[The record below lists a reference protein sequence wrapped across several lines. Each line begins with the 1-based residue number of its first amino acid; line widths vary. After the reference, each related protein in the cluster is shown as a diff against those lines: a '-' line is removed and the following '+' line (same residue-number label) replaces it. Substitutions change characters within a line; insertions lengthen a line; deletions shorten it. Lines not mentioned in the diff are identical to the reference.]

1 MDQLKIKV
9 PTRPLQ
15 LIMDFIHGDGQ
26 YWKPILDSSLHQLK
40 IIGNLLRTLTS
51 VTPTPSKNTPK
62 KSVKRVY
69 YSGYTIPQKTITTLP
84 LTKALT
90 LQRNFN
96 RNLFDLL
103 SLNSKSESFWNIDS
117 FQRTRHD
124 IIKIDPKN
132 IIKRRQETIRYIYIY
147 YFELSI
153 NLQLQKNMSV

>member
-1 MDQLKIKV
+1 MEQLKIKL

-15 LIMDFIHGDGQ
+15 LIMDFIHGDCQ
-26 YWKPILDSSLHQLK
+26 YWKAILDSSLHQLN

-62 KSVKRVY
+62 KRVY
-69 YSGYTIPQKTITTLP
+69 YSGCNIPQKTITTLP

-96 RNLFDLL
+96 RHLFDLL
-103 SLNSKSESFWNIDS
+103 ALNSKSESFWNIDS

-153 NLQLQKNMSV
+153 NLQLQKNMSF